1 MRKAPWRRIALS
13 VLITTSA
20 LAWPGTAVLAAP
32 AAHAQAGDD
41 CDASEVSSPTNQAIS
56 GSVPVL
62 FVHGLDSSPGIW
74 AQKPGPSIL
83 SQAAALPGVTAWTY
97 DYSKVAVQWVT
108 DPQIGLGLAGAITC
122 LAQATGKQVIVVA
135 HSMGGLATQWAVNQ
149 IGTDGVS
156 VASHVAKVITIGTP
170 TKGSLSGAIATEASA
185 GAEEALSLLGGK
197 QGEALVAG
205 VEAARSACAGALVN
219 NPGSDPCWWFGLDQ
233 TPAGKALLYGSPQ
246 LAALPAWPAG
256 VPVVAMAGNFGETL
270 SVGGIGFTNVSLGDL
285 VVSLGSATAYDS
297 SGSPLVFSCAN
308 VSVVDLVVNHDDQLC
323 YHHNLPRNPRIEA
336 AVIDQIRQ
344 FLPPSVTQPNVNEN
358 ANASPVV
365 GPDGRLWFSMAL
377 QPNNAELGALNP
389 ATGKLQTYQLTYAP
403 PGGGTIDYQGPI
415 AFDGSGN
422 VWLTAQDQPPG
433 GSVVPP
439 PVLIRYTPS
448 TGATAQIPMPTA
460 CTDETNTLFSLFP
473 ASDGSL
479 WLPCDG
485 VFFRYTAS
493 GSMTSVSLPA
503 FFTLNGSLA
512 EGPGGTMYAGATK
525 NGISGVAEISA
536 GGTPTFYPGPG
547 GAGPGMMA
555 GNGSGTLI
563 TQLGCSELVGCPGV
577 PTECDTATTSCFYAL
592 SSGGALSMIA
602 AVPNISQLYQA
613 GMDSQG
619 DLWAVAEIGQNQSED
634 LLEVTPAGH
643 ATLYPLS
650 NESFTPVGAPAITS
664 DGSVWLASQ
673 QFAQGLLQ
681 AGPFAIP

>member
-1 MRKAPWRRIALS
+1 MRRAPWRRIALS
-13 VLITTSA
+13 VLIMAST
-20 LAWPGTAVLAAP
+20 LAWPGTAALAAP

-41 CDASEVSSPTNQAIS
+41 CDAAEIPSPTNQAIS

-74 AQKPGPSIL
+74 AQKPGTPII
-83 SQAAALPGVTAWTY
+83 SQAAALPGVTVWTY

-185 GAEEALSLLGGK
+185 GAEDAVSLLGGK
-197 QGEALVAG
+197 QGQELVAG
-205 VEAARSACAGALVN
+205 VEAARSACAGALIN

-246 LAALPAWPAG
+246 LAALPAWPAS

-270 SVGGIGFTNVSLGDL
+270 SVGGISFTNVSLGDL

-297 SGSPLVFSCAN
+297 SGSPLVFTCPN
-308 VSVVDLVVNHDDQLC
+308 VSVVDLVVYHDDQLC
-323 YHHNLPRNPRIEA
+323 YHHNLPRNPQIEA
-336 AVIDQIRQ
+336 AVIDQIKQ
-344 FLPPSVTQPNVNEN
+344 FLPPALTQPSDNEN
-358 ANASPVV
+358 ANAAPVV
-365 GPDGRLWFSMAL
+365 GPDGRLWFSMAE

-403 PGGGTIDYQGPI
+403 PGGSTINYQGPI
-415 AFDGSGN
+415 AFDGSGD
-422 VWLTAQDQPPG
+422 VWLSAQDQPPG
-433 GSVVPP
+433 GSVAPP
-439 PVLIRYTPS
+439 PVLIRFTPS
-448 TGATAQIPMPTA
+448 TGATAQFSMPTA
-460 CTDETNTLFSLFP
+460 CADITNALFWP
-473 ASDGSL
+473 VAASDGSV
-479 WLPCDG
+479 WLGCG
-485 VFFRYTAS
+485 SVLFRITS
-493 GSMTSVSLPA
+493 NGSMTAVSLPS
-503 FFTLNGSLA
+503 FFALNGSLA
-512 EGPGGTMYAGATK
+512 QGPDGTMYAGATK
-525 NGISGVAEISA
+525 DGIAGVAEISA
-536 GGTPTFYPGPG
+536 SGTPTFYPGPG
-547 GAGPGMMA
+547 GAGTGVMA
-555 GNGSGTLI
+555 GNGSGSLI

-577 PTECDTATTSCFYAL
+577 PTECDQASTSCFYAL

-613 GMDSQG
+613 CMDSHG
-619 DLWAVAEIGQNQSED
+619 DLWAVAEVGQNQSED
-634 LLEVTPAGH
+634 LLEVTPAGK
-643 ATLYPLS
+643 ASLYPLS
-650 NESFTPVGAPAITS
+650 NETFTPVGAPAITS

-681 AGPFAIP
+681 AGPFSIP